1 MFIPEKMRIG
11 ADAKRFR
18 YLSKNLQV
26 SVHPVSVV
34 ENLIGTLAM
43 VDILDRQSDAKKTTS
58 NPHSALLADWHE
70 LDKKAVKA
78 TDEDISNLTKSIK
91 ASWTDVSTL
100 AKIAGLDTQTQSKS
114 TLDALANNGPVKIDA
129 ATKLAY
135 KSGELTVES
144 IAEKVG
150 SVGAE
155 LASWF
160 FGGNETKCEAPK
172 TTANS
177 KSYDVKSAGKSSNPA
192 VLPSTHVAAD
202 GIVFGV
208 IENLTGQATTT
219 ASSVKP
225 ESQKL
230 TETLPTAN
238 NDRTENKPE
247 VKVEN
252 GKVLFSNSEK
262 GVQVTRAEDGT
273 INAKVENKESG
284 TIGEVIS
291 AVTGSRIY
299 KEGER
304 QIYKFIDSTH
314 FEAANFRGEGKKI
327 TQTHDG
333 KPVAII
339 TPELVTEVSDNSVFF
354 ADNVANTLQEA
365 LDNIKKSHPEQ
376 FKKENSMTIWYK
388 NGGALIHPSL
398 DRMIEFKRTPEG
410 VELHYALSD
419 GSHLRYSPQGKL
431 YIVGKDQTVK
441 ELSSEQTK
449 KVLEGLGDKAEIV
462 RTMLANLK
470 AHKPI
475 QLPDG
480 QTISLEDNNQTIK
493 SVTPGKTST
502 DGTVEKP
509 TEVVMNTDGWKFSTQ
524 THSASFVEKTGK
536 LVTADEEGKPVSI
549 DLKSDKLDMVTED
562 FVRKDGEVTF
572 VKTNVKIKENGA
584 VDLPDKTQISA
595 HNDVRF
601 SDGSTLSR
609 DGTLVSADGKV
620 IYASSNLPQKSNL
633 DAFISQALS
642 MANSVASRVQS
653 GSCSPSEIALIEANM
668 SIVQNFIN
676 MFSIAGNLP
685 MANSLIRSWAI
696 LKESHNR
703 ATSETDLKS
712 TADKTRED
720 EIRAFLDKLARESS
734 NTAISADTNLVTLVT
749 TPALVR

>member
-1 MFIPEKMRIG
+1 
-11 ADAKRFR
+11 
-18 YLSKNLQV
+18 
-26 SVHPVSVV
+26 
-34 ENLIGTLAM
+34 M

-91 ASWTDVSTL
+91 ATWTDVSTL
-100 AKIAGLDTQTQSKS
+100 AKIAGLDTQTKSKS

-129 ATKLAY
+129 ATKMAY

-144 IAEKVG
+144 IAQKVG
-150 SVGAE
+150 NVGAE

-160 FGGNETKCEAPK
+160 FGGNETKCDATKLKNTGK
-172 TTANS
+172 TAE
-177 KSYDVKSAGKSSNPA
+177 PA
-192 VLPSTHVAAD
+192 VLPSALVAAD

-208 IENLTGQATTT
+208 IENLTGQAATS
-219 ASSVKP
+219 AGPEKLDSRKP
-225 ESQKL
+225 
-230 TETLPTAN
+230 TETAPIATN
-238 NDRTENKPE
+238 GRTESKPE
-247 VKVEN
+247 VEVEN
-252 GKVLFSNSEK
+252 GKVEFSNSEK
-262 GVQVTRAEDGT
+262 GVRVTRAEDGT
-273 INAKVENKESG
+273 IDAKVENKENG
-284 TIGEVIS
+284 TIGEVI
-291 AVTGSRIY
+291 ATITGSRIY

-314 FEAANFRGEGKKI
+314 FEAGNFRGEGNKI

-339 TPELVTEVSDNSVFF
+339 TQELVTEVSDNSVFF

-365 LDNIKKSHPEQ
+365 LENIKKSHPEQ

-398 DRMIEFKRTPEG
+398 ARMIEFKRTPEG

-449 KVLEGLGDKAEIV
+449 KVLEGLGEKAEIV

-480 QTISLEDNNQTIK
+480 QTISIEDNNQTIR

-502 DGTVEKP
+502 DGTVEQP

-536 LVTADEEGKPVSI
+536 LVTDDEEGKPVSI
-549 DLKSDKLDMVTED
+549 DLKSEKLDMVTED
-562 FVRKDGEVTF
+562 FIRKNGEVTF

-595 HNDVRF
+595 DNEVRF

-609 DGTLVSADGKV
+609 DGTLISADGKV
-620 IYASSNLPQKSNL
+620 IYSASNLPQKSNL
-633 DAFISQALS
+633 DAFLSQALS

-653 GSCSPSEIALIEANM
+653 GTCSPSDIALIEANM

-685 MANSLIRSWAI
+685 MANSLIRSWAV

-712 TADKTRED
+712 TADKIRED
-720 EIRAFLDKLARESS
+720 EIRAFLAKLALESGQAS
-734 NTAISADTNLVTLVT
+734 ISADTHLVPLVTIPT
-749 TPALVR
+749 LVR